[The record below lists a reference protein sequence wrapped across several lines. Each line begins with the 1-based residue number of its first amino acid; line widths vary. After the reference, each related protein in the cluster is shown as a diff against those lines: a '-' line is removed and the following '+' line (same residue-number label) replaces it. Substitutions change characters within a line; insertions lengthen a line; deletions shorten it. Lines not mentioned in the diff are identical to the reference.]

1 MHHFFQTSTA
11 NLICRK
17 ICVDRRPKNI
27 CNDMYLYS
35 VALLMVTRDLLLI
48 QQVHK
53 NCGFILLMRVAYT
66 WLGSSFVVVSRR
78 LPKAHEEQ
86 TVYDIMLLI
95 IGDSTVMTSTAVC
108 TVQFISTTHMIT
120 HLRHKVHLLV
130 SNIIV
135 STSMVILKKV
145 SIIINTVNPL

>member
-1 MHHFFQTSTA
+1 MHHFFQTSIA
-11 NLICRK
+11 SVICRE
-17 ICVDRRPKNI
+17 ICVDRPKISVITI
-27 CNDMYLYS
+27 CICTVLLYWW
-35 VALLMVTRDLLLI
+35 LRDLLLI

-53 NCGFILLMRVAYT
+53 NCGFILLMRDAYT
-66 WLGSSFVVVSRR
+66 WLGSSFVVVSTRP
-78 LPKAHEEQ
+78 PKAHEEQ

-95 IGDSTVMTSTAVC
+95 IADRTIMTSTAVC

-135 STSMVILKKV
+135 STSMVILKK
-145 SIIINTVNPL
+145 SFINTVNPL

>member
-1 MHHFFQTSTA
+1 MHHFFQTSIA
-11 NLICRK
+11 NVICRE
-17 ICVDRRPKNI
+17 ICVDRPKISVITI
-27 CNDMYLYS
+27 CISTVLLYWW
-35 VALLMVTRDLLLI
+35 LRDLLLI

-53 NCGFILLMRVAYT
+53 NCGFILLMRDAYT
-66 WLGSSFVVVSRR
+66 WLGSSFVVVSTRP
-78 LPKAHEEQ
+78 PKAHEEQ

-95 IGDSTVMTSTAVC
+95 IADSTIMTSTAVC

-135 STSMVILKKV
+135 STSMVILKK
-145 SIIINTVNPL
+145 SFSYY